1 MENNPSTAAQFG
13 AFYQHKLH
21 HPTGEHFPSIL
32 LLVVPLLQTIATII
46 LVGLFHIPYDVKL
59 MSFCIISFTQMG
71 FGQYNLIQLEFSLCY
86 VNDQNNIPLTNNSNR
101 YMVLPYGIVGTSCI
115 GFLLLLI
122 ISIYYRKYFQLSMDS
137 LHSTLT
143 SLLKLDAFLV
153 FTYTIGIM
161 PIPIITHS
169 SSSIALTEQTLPGWY
184 AFLHMILLST
194 FCMAFIGYLCY
205 RLIGFTLE
213 TNSFILRIRY
223 SLFFACLAPIV
234 ILLLTT
240 SLALKSTACQWKLR
254 HLQPHQQQRDIEQHQ
269 IENKQLLQKE
279 QTINLDQNDSDDNE
293 LFLTPQVSRII

>member
-1 MENNPSTAAQFG
+1 
-13 AFYQHKLH
+13 
-21 HPTGEHFPSIL
+21 
-32 LLVVPLLQTIATII
+32 
-46 LVGLFHIPYDVKL
+46 
-59 MSFCIISFTQMG
+59 
-71 FGQYNLIQLEFSLCY
+71 
-86 VNDQNNIPLTNNSNR
+86 
-101 YMVLPYGIVGTSCI
+101 MVLPYGIVGTSCI

-143 SLLKLDAFLV
+143 SLLKLDAFLI
-153 FTYTIGIM
+153 FTYTIEIM

-169 SSSIALTEQTLPGWY
+169 SSSIALTEVILIYSFGFLLFLLSWSTILVTKQTLPGWY

-240 SLALKSTACQWKLR
+240 SLALKSAACQWKLR
-254 HLQPHQQQRDIEQHQ
+254 HLQSHQQQRDIEQHQ
-269 IENKQLLQKE
+269 IEDKQLLQKE
-279 QTINLDQNDSDDNE
+279 QTLNLDQNDSDDNE